1 MYSEEHS
8 CDVSE
13 PACDGVTC
21 PNQRQSFSM
30 ISPEILCW
38 PPHIHSHGPL
48 ITKLCRW
55 TPHIA
60 LPFSSSSS
68 PSAPAQWQASFLWAT
83 TVAFLPYLF
92 SAPVVLNSGAIL
104 YSFLTTPARSHLSML
119 GDISDCHKWGVCV
132 CGGGM
137 ILTSSWQRPEV
148 VIDNAQDMS
157 KKKQRIIQPQTLL
170 MLRFMNTV
178 VNSQRPSCILSIDSS
193 QCSSKK
199 EHYVLLHPMHEAH
212 LLSHN

>member
-1 MYSEEHS
+1 MHNTGGRADRETNKGLSPLSLVYSEECS

-13 PACDGVTC
+13 PAC

-38 PPHIHSHGPL
+38 PPHIHSHGPP

-55 TPHIA
+55 TPHTA

-68 PSAPAQWQASFLWAT
+68 PSALAQWQASFLWAT

-104 YSFLTTPARSHLSML
+104 HSFLTTPARSHLSML
-119 GDISDCHKWGVCV
+119 GDISDCHNWGVCV
-132 CGGGM
+132 
-137 ILTSSWQRPEV
+137 WVWYWHV
-148 VIDNAQDMS
+148 VGRGQGY
-157 KKKQRIIQPQTLL
+157 
-170 MLRFMNTV
+170 
-178 VNSQRPSCILSIDSS
+178 C
-193 QCSSKK
+193 
-199 EHYVLLHPMHEAH
+199 
-212 LLSHN
+212 